1 MKEEKKHEKTL
12 SRLSIKQENKKKV
25 SCECEKK
32 TRQMQS
38 FEFLFNAE
46 PTESLELLLPN
57 FGTPFP
63 LRLKK
68 KFAQFWKK
76 IARSKSAKMSI

>member
-1 MKEEKKHEKTL
+1 MKEEKKHKKTL
-12 SRLSIKQENKKKV
+12 SRLSIKQKKIKIKV

-68 KFAQFWKK
+68 KICPVLEKNRQV
-76 IARSKSAKMSI
+76 